1 MNLEECYI
9 QLSEKHEA
17 LTQTVELMTATL
29 RENDQRMAQ
38 MMEAINR
45 LTNIVDAHEERL
57 DLSRDDA

>member
-1 MNLEECYI
+1 MNLEARLNE
-9 QLSEKHEA
+9 LSEKHEA
-17 LTQTVELMTATL
+17 LTQTVELMSATL